1 VAQLYAGDDVT
12 ATLKGKRVA
21 ILGYGNQGEAQA
33 LNLRDRGFDV
43 VVGNRE
49 DEYAERAR
57 RDGLVVLDIAAA
69 SASGDVVVVLLP
81 DEVQPHYQNVF
92 GDLRAGQTLVFA
104 SGYNLAFK
112 RLGVS
117 SFCDVVLAAPR
128 MLGAGVRDLVQKGRG
143 FPMLVAA
150 HQDVSEQAMAT
161 ALAYCEAVG
170 AFLPGGVAVA
180 SSFREE
186 AILDL
191 FSEHTWAASLTFFLE
206 ACFDVL
212 THSGISEE
220 AALLELY
227 ASGELGTVGAA
238 IAERGLFAQMALHST
253 TSQYG
258 QLTRGP
264 GYITEAMRERL
275 EAVLRALADGSF
287 AREWGAAEG
296 TGRLEELRRRASDTP
311 VARAEER
318 LYRILGRRP

>member
-1 VAQLYAGDDVT
+1 MAQLYGQDDVT
-12 ATLKGKRVA
+12 GSLKGRQVA
-21 ILGYGNQGEAQA
+21 VLGFGNQGEAQA

-43 VVGNRE
+43 VVGNRD
-49 DEYAERAR
+49 DEYADRAR
-57 RDGLVVLDIAAA
+57 SQGLSVLDIA
-69 SASGDVVVVLLP
+69 SAGAGGAVVVVLLP
-81 DEVQPHYQNVF
+81 DEVQPHYENVF
-92 GDLRAGQTLVFA
+92 RSLGEGQTLVFA
-104 SGYNLAFK
+104 SGYNLAFD
-112 RLGVS
+112 RLAVS
-117 SFCDVVLAAPR
+117 PHADVILAAPR
-128 MLGAGVRDLVQKGRG
+128 MLGAGVRDLVQRGRG

-150 HQDVSEQAMAT
+150 HQDVSGQAMPT

-191 FSEHTWAASLTFFLE
+191 FSEHTGAAALTFFLE
-206 ACFDVL
+206 ACFEVL
-212 THSGISEE
+212 TRSGISEE

-264 GYITEAMRERL
+264 GYITDAMRERL
-275 EAVLRALADGSF
+275 ASVVQALSDGSF
-287 AREWGAAEG
+287 AREWGAAED
-296 TGRLEELRRRASDTP
+296 TGRLEELRRAVSNTP
-311 VARAEER
+311 VARAEDR
-318 LYRILGRRP
+318 LYRILGRRS